1 MPSID
6 PFDDLFPESTA
17 ASSSPI
23 TALSPLVDAGEDPR
37 TTLARVLTALIGAFG
52 TEAGEQM
59 DRVLASLAL
68 TLTRY
73 LHQPYPL
80 RLTLIGPVGSG
91 KTRLLN
97 VLASTLRLPGVVVP
111 LTDVVETGWRGAQLG
126 ELCRMLHPTLFRSDG
141 ARHVV
146 PLLPRIE
153 LPSIVLLD
161 EVDKSALEHEGVR
174 FDGTAAAARIGR
186 QQSLLP
192 LLDPESDVLVS
203 YDHASESFR
212 WSLRRSIVISAGAFS
227 MLPSDHAAT
236 PSDLVRVGL
245 MTELVDRMGVII
257 TLPAPSSSVRA
268 SVARGALAD
277 IDAFA
282 KELDVHV
289 TGVDA
294 FVRTLP
300 PPGTAAP
307 YVGTRGLVH
316 YVTQRMTDAVAVA
329 MVEHRDTIDLSEL
342 SEHA

>member
-1 MPSID
+1 MPSTD
-6 PFDDLFPESTA
+6 PFDDLFPASHTP
-17 ASSSPI
+17 SSSP
-23 TALSPLVDAGEDPR
+23 AASLFPFVDVDEDPR

-59 DRVLASLAL
+59 DRVLAALAL
-68 TLTRY
+68 TLTRF
-73 LHQPYPL
+73 LHQPHPL

-97 VLASTLRLPGVVVP
+97 LLASTMRIPGVVVP
-111 LTDVVETGWRGAQLG
+111 MTDVVETGWRGAQLG
-126 ELCRMLHPTLFRSDG
+126 EICRMLHPTLFRSDG
-141 ARHVV
+141 ARHVI
-146 PLLPRIE
+146 PLQPRIE

-161 EVDKSALEHEGVR
+161 EIDKCAIEHEGIR

-203 YDHASESFR
+203 YDLASESFR

-227 MLPSDHAAT
+227 MLPADALVT
-236 PSDLVRVGL
+236 PADLVRVG
-245 MTELVDRMGVII
+245 MMSELVDRMGAII

-268 SVARGALAD
+268 SLARGALAD

-282 KELDVHV
+282 KRLDVHV
-289 TGVDA
+289 TGVEA

-300 PPGTAAP
+300 PPGTGAP

-316 YVTQRMTDAVAVA
+316 YVTQRMTAAVAVA
-329 MVEHRDTIDLSEL
+329 MVEHRATIDLAEL

>member
-6 PFDDLFPESTA
+6 PFDDFFPESHTP
-17 ASSSPI
+17 SSPPI
-23 TALSPLVDAGEDPR
+23 TALLPLIDAGEDLR
-37 TTLARVLTALIGAFG
+37 TTLVRVLTVLIGAFG
-52 TEAGEQM
+52 TDAGQQM
-59 DRVLASLAL
+59 DRVMASLAL

-73 LHQPYPL
+73 LHQPHPL

-97 VLASTLRLPGVVVP
+97 LLASTLRIPGVVVP

-126 ELCRMLHPTLFRSDG
+126 EICRMLHPALFRSDG

-146 PLLPRIE
+146 PLQPRIE

-161 EVDKSALEHEGVR
+161 EIDKSALEHEGMR

-203 YDHASESFR
+203 YDHASEAFR
-212 WSLRRSIVISAGAFS
+212 WSLRHSIVISAGAFS
-227 MLPSDHAAT
+227 MLPADTAVT
-236 PSDLVRVGL
+236 PADLVGVG
-245 MTELVDRMGVII
+245 MMRELVDRMGAII
-257 TLPAPSSSVRA
+257 TLPAPSSSVRT
-268 SVARGALAD
+268 SLARGALAD

-282 KELDVHV
+282 KRLDVNV

-300 PPGTAAP
+300 PPGIGAP

-316 YVTQRMTDAVAVA
+316 YVTQRMTAAVAVA
-329 MVEHRDTIDLSEL
+329 MVEHRATIDLAEL